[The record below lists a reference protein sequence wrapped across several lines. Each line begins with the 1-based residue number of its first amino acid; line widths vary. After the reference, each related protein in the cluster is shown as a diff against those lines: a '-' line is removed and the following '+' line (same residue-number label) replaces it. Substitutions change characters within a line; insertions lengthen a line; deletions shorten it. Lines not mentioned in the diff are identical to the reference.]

1 MKDKAIDHRR
11 FLASHAEWTRQH
23 NEEPSQT
30 RLANKNDLKTVQTL
44 VTKKATG
51 GRFENPKME
60 FVYES
65 DWDSNDGEFDASKVV
80 EEEVFGVM
88 RKGIWKS
95 IGNKDTLRLQ
105 VTKIRC
111 WCTTRLKMTAQAY
124 SLPRLSERRMQH

>member
-80 EEEVFGVM
+80 EEQVFGAVK
-88 RKGIWKS
+88 REFGRPFE
-95 IGNKDTLRLQ
+95 N
-105 VTKIRC
+105 VT
-111 WCTTRLKMTAQAY
+111 
-124 SLPRLSERRMQH
+124 H